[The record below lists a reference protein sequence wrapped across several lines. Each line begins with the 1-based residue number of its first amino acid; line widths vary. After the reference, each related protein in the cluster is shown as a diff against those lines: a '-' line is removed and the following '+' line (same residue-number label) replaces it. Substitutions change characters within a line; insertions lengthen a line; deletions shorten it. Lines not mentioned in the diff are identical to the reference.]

1 MMVIIVIG
9 VISNHLG
16 TYLLVTIKLLT
27 YIISSNSHNELEQG
41 AIVTMI
47 KRV

>member
-9 VISNHLG
+9 IISNPLG
-16 TYLLVTIKLLT
+16 TYVLVTIKLLT
-27 YIISSNSHNELEQG
+27 YIISSNSHNEPEQG
-41 AIVTMI
+41 AIVIMT